1 MQQSAVSDLWGPP
14 AGAAYQRPVRRS
26 GSQSA
31 GPRCNHDGERG
42 QRRRWPRAAVLSQL
56 TCSVMLRRCCFY
68 YCSPCPVPPLSS
80 PFPSHPSTP
89 PPALTSSSSSSSIRL
104 SLAFSSC
111 LLSFVFIYQ
120 YFIFPSNTWIAGQ
133 QQTST
138 LTLPSPGTA
147 GLCNSTELLHST
159 QHIQPTHLHPTV
171 GSLPLPGLLDRL
183 DRLHSFH
190 GFLKAYHPV

>member
-1 MQQSAVSDLWGPP
+1 MSDRWGLP
-14 AGAAYQRPVRRS
+14 AGPAYQRPVRRS

-31 GPRCNHDGERG
+31 GPRCNHAGERG

-80 PFPSHPSTP
+80 PFPLASFH
-89 PPALTSSSSSSSIRL
+89 ASSSFLSSSILL

-120 YFIFPSNTWIAGQ
+120 YYIFPSNIWIAGQ

-138 LTLPSPGTA
+138 CNGQTQALLCQVPGTA
-147 GLCNSTELLHST
+147 GLCNSTELLHPT
-159 QHIQPTHLHPTV
+159 QHNHQHIP
-171 GSLPLPGLLDRL
+171 LLDISL
-183 DRLHSFH
+183 DSWIDLTDFTPSM
-190 GFLKAYHPV
+190 AS